1 MLECRARWHGAESIP
16 VKSEISVVLEWDPD
30 IRRIGDRRRARRG
43 APNGEFDPGS
53 G

>member
-1 MLECRARWHGAESIP
+1 MLECRARGHGAESIP
-16 VKSEISVVLEWDPD
+16 VKSETGVVLERGPD
-30 IRRIGDRRRARRG
+30 IRRDGDMTPRRRG

>member
-1 MLECRARWHGAESIP
+1 MLECRARGHGAESIP
-16 VKSEISVVLEWDPD
+16 VKSEIGVVLERGPD
-30 IRRIGDRRRARRG
+30 VHLETMRRARRG